1 MRGLTNVS
9 GDDNPSGQ
17 EYMGVPDALDAMR
30 TRREFLGAAVATTVV
45 SGCVDRSVS
54 QASSP
59 GLFVPSLEQGT
70 IQPDNTC
77 DGGDHS
83 PEIQI
88 TNVSRKTNALALVV
102 DALAN
107 AASEPIAHWIV
118 WNLPPETAT
127 VPSGVPQRPTV
138 SASLLTPDP
147 GLERRA
153 ADHPF
158 VQGTNYRDTIG
169 YAGPCP
175 TDRPLATTYRFR
187 LYELDSRLALA
198 SAARRGAVVN
208 AIDDHQRSSA
218 EISATYDRQ
227 TGQTVDFSGS
237 TE

>member
-1 MRGLTNVS
+1 
-9 GDDNPSGQ
+9 
-17 EYMGVPDALDAMR
+17 MGVPDAHDAMR
-30 TRREFLGAAVATTVV
+30 TRREFLGAALATTVV

-70 IQPDNTC
+70 IQADNTC

-88 TNVSRKTNALALVV
+88 TNVSRKTNSLALVV

-107 AASEPIAHWIV
+107 AASDPSAHWLV

-127 VPSGVPQRPTV
+127 IPSGIPQRPTV
-138 SASLLTPDP
+138 TESLLTPDP
-147 GLERRA
+147 ALERSA
-153 ADHPF
+153 TEGSF
-158 VQGTNYRDTIG
+158 VQGTNHRDTIG

-187 LYELDSRLALA
+187 LYELGARLELGSEAG
-198 SAARRGAVVN
+198 RGAVMN
-208 AIDDHQRSSA
+208 AIGEQQRSSA
-218 EISATYDRQ
+218 EISATYDRR